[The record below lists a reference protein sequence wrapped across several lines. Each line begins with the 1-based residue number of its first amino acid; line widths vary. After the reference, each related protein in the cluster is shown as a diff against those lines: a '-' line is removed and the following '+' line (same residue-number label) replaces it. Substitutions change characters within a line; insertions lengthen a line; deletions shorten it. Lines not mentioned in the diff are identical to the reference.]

1 MTDEELMTAVR
12 GGSPEGNAAFAELFA
27 RHRALVWGFF
37 RRRVWD
43 AARAEDLT
51 QETFVAL
58 LKSAPRY
65 EVRAPFRSFLFGIAF
80 NLLAEERRRARHRE
94 SPDELPGLAA
104 SAPDL
109 DVVMHVRQAIA
120 SLDPIDRD
128 VLLLREFETLSYAE
142 IAAALDVPVNTVRSR
157 LFRARMAVREKLQ

>member
-1 MTDEELMTAVR
+1 MTACR
-12 GGSPEGNAAFAELFA
+12 GGSPGADVAFADLFA
-27 RHRALVWGFF
+27 RYRGTVWGFF

-58 LKSAPRY
+58 LKAAPRY
-65 EVRAPFRSFLFGIAF
+65 EPRAPFRSFLFGIAF
-80 NLLAEERRRARHRE
+80 NLVAEERRRAKH
-94 SPDELPGLAA
+94 SGSADALPGLAA

-120 SLDPIDRD
+120 SLAPVDRD
-128 VLLLREFETLSYAE
+128 VLMLREFETLSYAE
-142 IAAALDVPVNTVRSR
+142 IAATLGVPVNTVRSR

>member
-1 MTDEELMTAVR
+1 MAAGRD
-12 GGSPEGNAAFAELFA
+12 GSSDAFAELFDRYRPA
-27 RHRALVWGFF
+27 IWGFF

-43 AARAEDLT
+43 RARAEDLV

-65 EVRAPFRSFLFGIAF
+65 EPRAPFRSFLFGIAY
-80 NLLAEERRRARHRE
+80 NLLAEERRKPHPVAT
-94 SPDELPGLAA
+94 DEALPGLAA
-104 SAPDL
+104 SSINQ
-109 DVVMHVRQAIA
+109 DVVIHVRQAIA
-120 SLDPIDRD
+120 SLDEIDRD

-142 IAAALDVPVNTVRSR
+142 IAATLKIPLNTVRSR

>member
-1 MTDEELMTAVR
+1 MVACR
-12 GGSPEGNAAFAELFA
+12 GGAAGKDAAFAELFA
-27 RHRALVWGFF
+27 RYRPVVWGFF

-80 NLLAEERRRARHRE
+80 NLLAEERRKAR
-94 SPDELPGLAA
+94 PDGDADALPGLMATG
-104 SAPDL
+104 PDL
-109 DVVMHVRQAIA
+109 DVVIRVRQALT
-120 SLDPIDRD
+120 SLDAIDRD
-128 VLLLREFETLSYAE
+128 VLMLREFETLSYAE
-142 IAAALDVPVNTVRSR
+142 IAAALDVPLNTVRSR
-157 LFRARMAVREKLQ
+157 LFRARMAVREKLE

>member
-1 MTDEELMTAVR
+1 MTACR
-12 GGSPEGNAAFAELFA
+12 GGSTEANSAFAELFA
-27 RHRALVWGFF
+27 RYRPLVWGFF

-43 AARAEDLT
+43 GGRAEDLT

-65 EVRAPFRSFLFGIAF
+65 EVRAPFRSFVFGIAF
-80 NLLAEERRRARHRE
+80 NLLAEERRQARPSE
-94 SPDELPGLAA
+94 SPDALPGLVA

-142 IAAALDVPVNTVRSR
+142 IAATLDVPINTVRSR

>member
-1 MTDEELMTAVR
+1 MTAAR
-12 GGSPEGNAAFAELFA
+12 GGSNEAFAELF
-27 RHRALVWGFF
+27 RRFRPLVWGFF

-43 AARAEDLT
+43 GGRAEDLT

-80 NLLAEERRRARHRE
+80 NLLAEERRRAKPAAT
-94 SPDELPGLAA
+94 SDALPGLAA
-104 SAPDL
+104 DSPDL
-109 DVVMHVRQAIA
+109 DVLMHVRQAIA
-120 SLDPIDRD
+120 ALDPIDRD

-142 IAAALDVPVNTVRSR
+142 IAAALDVPLNTVRSR

>member
-1 MTDEELMTAVR
+1 MAAGRDGRQE
-12 GGSPEGNAAFAELFA
+12 SSDAFAELFERYRPA
-27 RHRALVWGFF
+27 VWGFF

-43 AARAEDLT
+43 RGRAEDLV

-65 EVRAPFRSFLFGIAF
+65 EPRAPFRSFLFGIAF
-80 NLLAEERRRARHRE
+80 NLLAEERRKPRPVMSDDA
-94 SPDELPGLAA
+94 LPGLVATEA
-104 SAPDL
+104 NR
-109 DVVMHVRQAIA
+109 DVVIHVRQAIA
-120 SLDPIDRD
+120 SLDQIDRD

-142 IAAALDVPVNTVRSR
+142 IAAMLEIPMNTVRSR

>member
-1 MTDEELMTAVR
+1 MTACR
-12 GGSPEGNAAFAELFA
+12 GGAPEADVAFADLFA
-27 RHRALVWGFF
+27 RHRGPVWGFF

-58 LKSAPRY
+58 LKAAPRY
-65 EVRAPFRSFLFGIAF
+65 EARAPFRSFLFGIAY
-80 NLLAEERRRARHRE
+80 NLLAEERRRATPPG
-94 SPDELPGLAA
+94 SADELPGLAA
-104 SAPDL
+104 NGPDL

-120 SLDPIDRD
+120 SLDAIDRD
-128 VLLLREFETLSYAE
+128 VLLLREFETLSYGE
-142 IAAALDVPVNTVRSR
+142 IAAALEVPLNTVRSR

>member
-1 MTDEELMTAVR
+1 MVACR
-12 GGSPEGNAAFAELFA
+12 GGSEEAFADLFSRFRPA
-27 RHRALVWGFF
+27 VWGFF

-58 LKSAPRY
+58 LKGARRY
-65 EVRAPFRSFLFGIAF
+65 EVKAPFKSFLFGIAY
-80 NLLAEERRRARHRE
+80 NLLSEERRRARH
-94 SPDELPGLAA
+94 SGSADELPGLAA
-104 SAPDL
+104 NTPDL
-109 DVVMHVRQAIA
+109 DVVVQVRQAMA
-120 SLDPIDRD
+120 LLDPIDRD

-142 IAAALDVPVNTVRSR
+142 IAATLDVPVNTVRSR

>member
-1 MTDEELMTAVR
+1 MTACR
-12 GGSPEGNAAFAELFA
+12 GGSPAANDAFADLFA
-27 RHRALVWGFF
+27 RHRASVWGFF

-80 NLLAEERRRARHRE
+80 NLLAEERRRARHAGTA
-94 SPDELPGLAA
+94 DELPGLAA
-104 SAPDL
+104 NTPDL
-109 DVVMHVRQAIA
+109 DVVVHVRQAIA

>member
-1 MTDEELMTAVR
+1 MTAAR
-12 GGSPEGNAAFAELFA
+12 GGSPQATEANDAFAELFA
-27 RHRALVWGFF
+27 RHRASVWGFF

-51 QETFVAL
+51 QETFIAL

-80 NLLAEERRRARHRE
+80 NLLAEERRRARP
-94 SPDELPGLAA
+94 SGSADQLPGLAA
-104 SAPDL
+104 DGPDL

-142 IAAALDVPVNTVRSR
+142 IAAALDVPLNTVRSR
-157 LFRARMAVREKLQ
+157 LFRARMAVRERLQ

>member
-1 MTDEELMTAVR
+1 MTACR
-12 GGSPEGNAAFAELFA
+12 GGSPGRPGKEDAFAELFA
-27 RHRALVWGFF
+27 RHRPAVWGFF

-80 NLLAEERRRARHRE
+80 NLLAEERRRGPRWDSA
-94 SPDELPGLAA
+94 DELPGLEAN
-104 SAPDL
+104 APDL

-142 IAAALDVPVNTVRSR
+142 IAAALNVPLNSVRSR
-157 LFRARMAVREKLQ
+157 LFRARMSVREKLQ